1 VRLLL
6 LEGSAPL
13 RAIQRFI
20 GDDGDQAVYEMGII
34 SAAHPAKPQV
44 CGLLMT
50 VPAPI
55 LAVFCSPGYRL

>member
-20 GDDGDQAVYEMGII
+20 GDDGDQAVHEMVMI
-34 SAAHPAKPQV
+34 SAAHPAKSQV
-44 CGLLMT
+44 FGLLT
-50 VPAPI
+50 RKARGD
-55 LAVFCSPGYRL
+55 AKAAA